1 MPDDSGLDAVVL
13 QLAQLAGKV
22 DAIERGLTDV
32 HKAII
37 SIRAASASEHEIL
50 RNLDGLD
57 LKVAELD
64 TRVRDLAGKSDG
76 GAADNYQPA
85 ATVRWW
91 QIGDDE
97 REEAITRL
105 RFWVSRILVP
115 GYGYLARMLPACWPR
130 HEFGLYTVSWL
141 SELWSVLYLAEE
153 PNASTLGAIAELQ
166 TRILP
171 AACDQMMKEARD
183 CGHGGD
189 SA

>member
-1 MPDDSGLDAVVL
+1 MADDSALDAAVL
-13 QLAQLAGKV
+13 QLAELAGKV
-22 DAIERGLTDV
+22 HAAESGLSAV
-32 HKAII
+32 RRAII

-64 TRVRDLAGKSDG
+64 ARVRDLAGKPDG

-91 QIGDDE
+91 QIEDAE
-97 REEAITRL
+97 RKEAVTRL
-105 RFWVSRILVP
+105 RYWVGKIFVP

-130 HEFGLYTVSWL
+130 HEFCLYTVSWL

-153 PNASTLGAIAELQ
+153 PNARTLGAMAELQ

-171 AACDQMMKEARD
+171 AACDQMVKEVRD
-183 CGHGGD
+183 CGHGGGE
-189 SA
+189 S